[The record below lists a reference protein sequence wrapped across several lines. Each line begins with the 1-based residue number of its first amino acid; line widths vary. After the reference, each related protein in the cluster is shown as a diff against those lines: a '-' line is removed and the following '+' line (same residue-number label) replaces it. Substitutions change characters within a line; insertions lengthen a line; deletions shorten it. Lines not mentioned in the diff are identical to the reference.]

1 MPNQTFELKPEHIKL
16 LKAAEWRWEDCEFG
30 APAIDCKR
38 PYGNSDVIT
47 DMLEILCS
55 RDSIKKCPHC
65 REVIEIEGGPD
76 DDQLMALH
84 KELLQALRVIFNSG
98 SMVPGTYENRSG
110 SWFKVMG

>member
-38 PYGNSDVIT
+38 PYGNSSVYA
-47 DMLEILCS
+47 DMLEILCG
-55 RDSIKKCPHC
+55 KKSVKRCPHC
-65 REVIEIEGGPD
+65 EEIISADTMYTEEYLRELHSSL
-76 DDQLMALH
+76 LM
-84 KELLQALRVIFNSG
+84 ALRVIFNSG